1 MAAQNYDDLD
11 ELASLL
17 AAGLLRVLARK
28 SSAVLPDKAKTLLD
42 CERDTEGDGGRRQKE
57 LAP

>member
-11 ELASLL
+11 ELVSLL

-28 SSAVLPDKAKTLLD
+28 SSAVLSDKVKTLLD